1 MTKNTDDLI
10 ICDCTGTRRSKIL
23 ELIKRGETTLERI
36 EDITGANT
44 GCGSC
49 DADIQNSLDENVPS
63 TTDEQ
68 CKPKKR

>member
-1 MTKNTDDLI
+1 MTENSEDKI

-49 DADIQNSLDENVPS
+49 DAAIQTLLDEQTN
-63 TTDEQ
+63 DA
-68 CKPKKR
+68 